1 MSKLEFLKIA
11 LQNIINS
18 IDAGTSLINEDQCDE
33 VFEIINRMTNP
44 EYRYSKYKA
53 CEYLG
58 ISRATLD
65 NYVREGKVNVRIKSE
80 GGFNEKYFLKKDLD
94 ELKKYIELN
103 HETRGRKKKD
113 EYNK

>member
-1 MSKLEFLKIA
+1 MSKLGLLKTA
-11 LQNIINS
+11 LQNIINN
-18 IDAGTSLINEDQCDE
+18 IDTGNTDISEDQYDE
-33 VFEIINRMTNP
+33 LFEVVNRVTNP

-53 CEYLG
+53 CGYLG

-65 NYVREGKVNVRIKSE
+65 NYVRDGKVNVRVGSE
-80 GGFNEKYFLKKDLD
+80 GGFKEKYFLKKDLD
-94 ELKKYIELN
+94 KLKEYIELN